1 LSGKFSGDG
10 QYYDVIVEEVTD
22 TGYKVLFTEYGN
34 SEELPRT
41 DLKQRDN
48 SKALKELEARCAE
61 AEARADRA
69 EAALLENFDESESD
83 AGDTLQEWR
92 ERCLRAEDAYAA
104 MQKDGMRDKL
114 EAQER
119 ITAELH
125 AKLADAD
132 QRYNAEM
139 SRREEAEAVVEELQT
154 RPRTGTALDELA
166 ADLDEAQETLA
177 EESERRQA
185 AEAALA
191 AKGGWSADLDR
202 IRDAEA
208 RAEALGRELEDARL
222 KAAALQA
229 ELDAP
234 SELDALAGELR
245 AEAAVA
251 THLADLHPEIP
262 QEASM
267 EKFDEEWRQL
277 EDEHNDLLALLA
289 QQELE
294 KTAMAE
300 LLSSRIGPEAV
311 VEVKEKARVDC
322 EARYGT
328 YVDYAQDDVH
338 ALQRA
343 EEELEGFVAAAEEVV
358 APVM

>member
-1 LSGKFSGDG
+1 
-10 QYYDVIVEEVTD
+10 
-22 TGYKVLFTEYGN
+22 
-34 SEELPRT
+34 
-41 DLKQRDN
+41 
-48 SKALKELEARCAE
+48 
-61 AEARADRA
+61 
-69 EAALLENFDESESD
+69 
-83 AGDTLQEWR
+83 
-92 ERCLRAEDAYAA
+92 
-104 MQKDGMRDKL
+104 M
-114 EAQER
+114 
-119 ITAELH
+119 
-125 AKLADAD
+125 
-132 QRYNAEM
+132 
-139 SRREEAEAVVEELQT
+139 
-154 RPRTGTALDELA
+154 
-166 ADLDEAQETLA
+166 
-177 EESERRQA
+177 
-185 AEAALA
+185 
-191 AKGGWSADLDR
+191 
-202 IRDAEA
+202 
-208 RAEALGRELEDARL
+208 EDARL

-251 THLADLHPEIP
+251 THLADLRPEVP
-262 QEASM
+262 QQSL

-322 EARYGT
+322 EARYGS
-328 YVDYAQDDVH
+328 YVDYAQEDAN

-343 EEELEGFVAAAEEVV
+343 EEELEGFVAASAEEV

>member
-1 LSGKFSGDG
+1 MSW
-10 QYYDVIVEEVTD
+10 
-22 TGYKVLFTEYGN
+22 
-34 SEELPRT
+34 LP
-41 DLKQRDN
+41 
-48 SKALKELEARCAE
+48 
-61 AEARADRA
+61 
-69 EAALLENFDESESD
+69 
-83 AGDTLQEWR
+83 
-92 ERCLRAEDAYAA
+92 
-104 MQKDGMRDKL
+104 
-114 EAQER
+114 
-119 ITAELH
+119 I
-125 AKLADAD
+125 
-132 QRYNAEM
+132 
-139 SRREEAEAVVEELQT
+139 
-154 RPRTGTALDELA
+154 
-166 ADLDEAQETLA
+166 LDEAQETLA

-208 RAEALGRELEDARL
+208 EPPLGQELEDARL

-251 THLADLHPEIP
+251 THLADLHPEVP
-262 QEASM
+262 QEASL

-311 VEVKEKARVDC
+311 VKVKEKARVDC
-322 EARYGT
+322 EARYGS
-328 YVDYAQDDVH
+328 YVDYAQDDVMRCSGRRTSNRGSSR
-338 ALQRA
+338 LTKK
-343 EEELEGFVAAAEEVV
+343 V
-358 APVM
+358 

>member
-1 LSGKFSGDG
+1 
-10 QYYDVIVEEVTD
+10 
-22 TGYKVLFTEYGN
+22 
-34 SEELPRT
+34 
-41 DLKQRDN
+41 
-48 SKALKELEARCAE
+48 
-61 AEARADRA
+61 
-69 EAALLENFDESESD
+69 
-83 AGDTLQEWR
+83 
-92 ERCLRAEDAYAA
+92 
-104 MQKDGMRDKL
+104 MRDKL

-139 SRREEAEAVVEELQT
+139 SRREEAENVIEELQT

-166 ADLDEAQETLA
+166 ADLDEVQETLA

-251 THLADLHPEIP
+251 THLADLHPEVP
-262 QEASM
+262 QQSL

-328 YVDYAQDDVH
+328 YVDYAQDDVN

-343 EEELEGFVAAAEEVV
+343 EEELEGFVASAEEVV